1 MEECMTEPKIV
12 LNGARLGQIV
22 VRAPGTADLALAH
35 ARVYVT
41 TPTGDAEW
49 VFDASLRF
57 TGVTRIDA
65 RSAGDG
71 ALLGEDDVLRDA
83 ALIMAAE
90 ESGASGASGA
100 TVEGDAAPIVESD
113 VELRIVRA
121 DLGLAPSGA
130 SLSIHASSATVTLGR
145 GHRVSE
151 APSSAAPDGQT

>member
-1 MEECMTEPKIV
+1 MTEPKIV
-12 LNGARLGQIV
+12 LNGARLGPIV

-35 ARVYVT
+35 ARVYVP

-49 VFDASLRF
+49 IFEASLRF

-65 RSAGDG
+65 RGAAGG

-83 ALIMAAE
+83 ALIMAGE
-90 ESGASGASGA
+90 ESGASDASDA
-100 TVEGDAAPIVESD
+100 TDATGEGEAAPIVESG

-121 DLGLAPSGA
+121 ELGLGPSGG
-130 SLSIHASSATVTLGR
+130 SLTVHASSARITLGR

-151 APSSAAPDGQT
+151 APPVAAPAGPS